1 MNIFEFVPPIEIHQD
16 LNPKIWEKNKM
27 RPDVSKALLNIAKEY
42 YDFLELP
49 VEVKDIVVSGS
60 QANFNYSPYSDIDLH
75 FIVSYDDVQCDMEVD
90 ELFDTKRKLWKEQ
103 HDIKIHGIP
112 VELYVEDEKKPAVS
126 STYSILKQVWLK
138 YPTLDNIVYNKDA
151 VKEEVKKWTVVINH
165 AISSNNLD
173 VCRKA
178 KDMLYQYRQAGLA
191 KAGEF
196 SVPNLTF
203 KSLRNAELI
212 SKLMEKIS
220 DLYDKELSI

>member
-220 DLYDKELSI
+220 DLYDKEMSI

>member
-103 HDIKIHGIP
+103 HDITIHGIP

-220 DLYDKELSI
+220 DLYDKEMSI